1 MQRGGEHWAE
11 AKNKANR
18 QEPITSLS
26 PHPSPALHH
35 VTSGSADSTLK
46 TWDIRTG
53 TLIAEHKGHQ
63 GVVNGLDVGLSPD
76 GMGVVVVSAG
86 DEGVS
91 LLWKL

>member
-1 MQRGGEHWAE
+1 MRQGRQSGKG
-11 AKNKANR
+11 NR
-18 QEPITSLS
+18 ADNQEPITSLS
-26 PHPSPALHH
+26 PHPAPALHH

-53 TLIAEHKGHQ
+53 TLIADHKGHQ

>member
-1 MQRGGEHWAE
+1 MRRRRQSGTGNRA
-11 AKNKANR
+11 NK

-26 PHPSPALHH
+26 PHPAPALHH

-53 TLIAEHKGHQ
+53 TLIADHKGHQ